1 SAQIGGAQNTIGGG
15 GRYDGLA
22 ESLGGPPTP
31 GIGFGTGIERVLAT
45 CDAEG
50 VFDAPASRVEVFVVD
65 VTDGEVARDLSFELR
80 RAGIATDRSFAG
92 DAGAPRSMKA
102 QMKGADRSGAALAVI
117 IGDDELAAGTATVRD
132 LRGEA
137 GQTAL
142 ARTDLVEHIQ
152 HLLAA
157 RP

>member
-1 SAQIGGAQNTIGGG
+1 MAGVATTGWPSRSA
-15 GRYDGLA
+15 GL
-22 ESLGGPPTP
+22 PTP

-50 VFDAPASRVEVFVVD
+50 VFGAPGPRVEVFVVD
-65 VTDGEVARDLSFELR
+65 VTGGEEARDLSFELR
-80 RAGIATDRSFAG
+80 RAGIAADRSFA
-92 DAGAPRSMKA
+92 AESGAPRSMKA
-102 QMKGADRSGAALAVI
+102 QMKRADRSGASLAVI

-142 ARTDLVEHIQ
+142 ARTDLVEHLQ

-157 RP
+157 RS